1 MYTLVGESLR
11 YWKSVM
17 SQCAI
22 ALVLGALAAGVL
34 WLDRLESKF
43 KAPIQKTPG
52 QYTPPPWLFFFERW
66 LYLKLDQI
74 VGL

>member
-43 KAPIQKTPG
+43 KAPIQKRLGNTPR
-52 QYTPPPWLFFFERW
+52 PLVVFLREMVVFEA
-66 LYLKLDQI
+66 
-74 VGL
+74 